1 NSPLRYVC
9 STYDPDDQIIRD
21 GFYEGGRKVV
31 SFANMLKHDT
41 LPLAETL
48 DKVLKVGQQEMGRP
62 VEIEFAVNIKSQQ
75 EAEFFVLQ
83 IRPIV
88 DNKEV
93 VNEDLENIDKSET
106 VLYSRNA

>member
-1 NSPLRYVC
+1 MSKDFTIDDSFNLQKIRIQQAGTNSPLRYVC

-62 VEIEFAVNIKSQQ
+62 VEIEFAVNIRVSRKPSFSYCKS
-75 EAEFFVLQ
+75 VRL
-83 IRPIV
+83 
-88 DNKEV
+88 
-93 VNEDLENIDKSET
+93 
-106 VLYSRNA
+106 